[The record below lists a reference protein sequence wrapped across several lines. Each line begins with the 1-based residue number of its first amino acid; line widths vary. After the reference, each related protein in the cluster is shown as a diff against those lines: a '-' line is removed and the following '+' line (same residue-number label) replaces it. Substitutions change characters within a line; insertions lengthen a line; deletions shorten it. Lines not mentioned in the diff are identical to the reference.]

1 MAALGSSGRAK
12 GLRKQKGRHEA
23 GLFIEA
29 KSSEAKSSEAKS
41 SEAKSSEAKSSE
53 DQYFATTG
61 PPKV

>member
-41 SEAKSSEAKSSE
+41 SEAKSSE